1 MSDLDLCSAMSSE
14 DVVVSVYF
22 ELDITT
28 KGTATFDCRAL
39 DYCYTDWNDFDD
51 HIKDVPW
58 NYMFRL
64 GTFC

>member
-1 MSDLDLCSAMSSE
+1 MSSE
-14 DVVVSVYF
+14 HVVVSVYF
-22 ELDITT
+22 ELGITT
-28 KGTATFDCRAL
+28 KGTATFDSEPW
-39 DYCYTDWNDFDD
+39 TDWNDFDD